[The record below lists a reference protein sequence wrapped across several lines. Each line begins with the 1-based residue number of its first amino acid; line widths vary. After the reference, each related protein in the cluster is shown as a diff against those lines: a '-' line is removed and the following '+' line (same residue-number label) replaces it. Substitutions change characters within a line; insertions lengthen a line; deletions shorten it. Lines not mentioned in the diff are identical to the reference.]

1 MLVDFGAVFGAE
13 VKKKAD
19 RALAAKA
26 DDREV
31 RLSRGTISQ
40 KGGGM
45 MRGWDMAA
53 FLEDARALDDHAVV
67 QRARRLATD
76 AGLTL
81 GQPYSAASEE
91 VARILYP
98 GACF

>member
-1 MLVDFGAVFGAE
+1 MLVDFGPVFGAA
-13 VKKKAD
+13 VKKKAEA
-19 RALAAKA
+19 ALVAKA
-26 DDREV
+26 DAREV

-40 KGGGM
+40 KGGM

-53 FLEDARALDDHAVV
+53 FLADARSLDDHAVV
-67 QRARRLATD
+67 KRARRLATD
-76 AGLTL
+76 AGLEL

>member
-19 RALAAKA
+19 QALVAKA

-45 MRGWDMAA
+45 MHGWDMAA

-76 AGLTL
+76 AGLEL
-81 GQPYSAASEE
+81 GQPYSAASAE

-98 GACF
+98 GACC

>member
-1 MLVDFGAVFGAE
+1 MH
-13 VKKKAD
+13 
-19 RALAAKA
+19 
-26 DDREV
+26 
-31 RLSRGTISQ
+31 
-40 KGGGM
+40 
-45 MRGWDMAA
+45 GWDMAT

-76 AGLTL
+76 AGLEL
-81 GQPYSAASEE
+81 GQPYSAASAE

>member
-1 MLVDFGAVFGAE
+1 MLVDFGPVYGAE

-40 KGGGM
+40 KGGM

-76 AGLTL
+76 AGLEL

-91 VARILYP
+91 VARFLYP

>member
-1 MLVDFGAVFGAE
+1 MH
-13 VKKKAD
+13 
-19 RALAAKA
+19 
-26 DDREV
+26 
-31 RLSRGTISQ
+31 
-40 KGGGM
+40 
-45 MRGWDMAA
+45 GWDMAA

-76 AGLTL
+76 AGLQL